1 MYNSVVRIPKD
12 QNEER
17 LTLKMKRS
25 RIFTALALMLVV
37 LTGILMTGCSKAEPI
52 PHDTVVMTIN
62 GRDITM
68 EEYRYYYLGLKS
80 DYDRGDES
88 YWKNND
94 TGRKGLKSLVE
105 NYLKQTAVYDKVLA
119 DNGYAANAEDRVNV
133 EKDIKEIKDMYDSDT
148 AFQEL
153 LARNYLTEKMYTDIL
168 VRNEVLYRYL
178 YDYNKK
184 NKADK
189 MEKYLEDYV
198 RAKHILVQFS
208 TKTTSST
215 TSATTSSGDKNR
227 TKEEAKKIVDEILK
241 KIADGEDFD
250 KLIKEYGEDPGM
262 ESNPDGYVFTYDEMV
277 EEFEDAAFDLEVN
290 GISEPV
296 ETTYGYH
303 IILRLDMDEAFQ
315 RENFATIFNDD
326 EFFEDLEALVEKEME
341 KMTIDYKEIYDKV
354 DIETVN

>member
-1 MYNSVVRIPKD
+1 
-12 QNEER
+12 
-17 LTLKMKRS
+17 MKRS
-25 RIFTALALMLVV
+25 RIFIALALVLVV
-37 LTGILMTGCSKAEPI
+37 LTGMMMTGCSKAEPI
-52 PHDTVVMTIN
+52 AHDVVVMTIN

-80 DYDRGDES
+80 DYDGGDES
-88 YWKNND
+88 YWKNNES
-94 TGRKGLKSLVE
+94 GRKGLKTLVE
-105 NYLKQTAVYDKVLA
+105 TYIKQAAVYDKILA

-133 EKDIKEIKDMYDSDT
+133 EKDIQDMKDMYESDKE
-148 AFQEL
+148 FLEL
-153 LARNYLTEKMYTDIL
+153 LAYNNLTEKMYGDIL
-168 VRNEVLYRYL
+168 LRNEVLYRYL
-178 YDYNKK
+178 YDYNVK
-184 NKADK
+184 NKQDK
-189 MEKYLEDYV
+189 MDKYLKDFV

-208 TKTTSST
+208 TTTSS
-215 TSATTSSGDKNR
+215 SATTSSGEQTR
-227 TKEEAKKIVDEILK
+227 TKEEAKKLADEILK

-277 EEFEDAAFDLEVN
+277 EEFEKAAFALDIN

-303 IILRLDMDEAFQ
+303 IIQRLEIDEEFQ
-315 RENFATIFNDD
+315 RENFVTIFNDD

-341 KMTIDYKEIYDKV
+341 KMTIDYADIYDKV

>member
-1 MYNSVVRIPKD
+1 MYNSVVRMPKD

-25 RIFTALALMLVV
+25 RIFTALALVLVV
-37 LTGILMTGCSKAEPI
+37 LTGIMLTGCSKAEPI
-52 PHDTVVMTIN
+52 PHDTVLMTIN

-68 EEYRYYYLGLKS
+68 EEYRYYYLGLKG
-80 DYDRGDES
+80 DYDRGDKS
-88 YWKNND
+88 YWKNNE

-119 DNGYAANAEDRVNV
+119 DNGYTATEQDRINV
-133 EKDIKEIKDMYDSDT
+133 DKDITEIKNMYDSDK
-148 AFQEL
+148 AFLEL
-153 LARNYLTEKMYTDIL
+153 LSRNYLTEKMYTDIL

-178 YDYNKK
+178 YDYNQK

-208 TKTTSST
+208 DKSTSS
-215 TSATTSSGDKNR
+215 AATSSDAKNR
-227 TKEEAKKIVDEILK
+227 TKEDAKKIIDEILK

-262 ESNPDGYVFTYDEMV
+262 ESNPDGYVFTYDQMV
-277 EEFEDAAFDLEVN
+277 EEFEDAAFDLEIN

-341 KMTIDYKEIYDKV
+341 KMTITYKEIYDKV